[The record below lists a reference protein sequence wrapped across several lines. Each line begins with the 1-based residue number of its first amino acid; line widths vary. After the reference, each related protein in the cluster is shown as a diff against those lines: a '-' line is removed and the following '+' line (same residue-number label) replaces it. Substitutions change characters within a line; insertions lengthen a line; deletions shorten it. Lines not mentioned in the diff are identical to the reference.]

1 MKNLLKVWV
10 LLVSLGAVC
19 IPANAQLGSLI
30 KRAFKTVKPKSVI
43 WIWVKEC
50 AYSVECAF

>member
-30 KRAFKTVKPKSVI
+30 MKLKVNIQNTETMMTEQIKLRLN
-43 WIWVKEC
+43 
-50 AYSVECAF
+50 

>member
-50 AYSVECAF
+50 AYSVGCAV